1 MSHSRLQAT
10 GIAGNCSALASRER
24 TLLPT
29 HSPKRIWIGATSS
42 DLWAQQARCH
52 DFHKQNLLS
61 RCFPH
66 SQPSGADDSPPDSVD
81 RPPVQHRSRLQRA
94 GESKGL
100 PRCRNERRLCAIRQY
115 ERRLFS
121 TLLGACGS
129 GERSEPYSQRQSISC
144 TARSV
149 RGARGEFL
157 PINREGRARAYH
169 EIVEPT
175 MERFDV
181 LLRAT
186 PRTREAHALIG
197 LLLWQQV
204 RVSQYGGG

>member
-52 DFHKQNLLS
+52 DFHKQNALS

-81 RPPVQHRSRLQRA
+81 RPPVQHLSRLQRA
-94 GESKGL
+94 GESEGL
-100 PRCRNERRLCAIRQY
+100 PRCRNGRRLCAIR
-115 ERRLFS
+115 EDDCGVFS
-121 TLLGACGS
+121 TLLRAYVRAM
-129 GERSEPYSQRQSISC
+129 RSEPYSQRQSISC
-144 TARSV
+144 SV
-149 RGARGEFL
+149 GARGGACNEFVS
-157 PINREGRARAYH
+157 INHEGRARAYH

-175 MERFDV
+175 MGRFDV

-204 RVSQYGGG
+204 RVRQYGGG